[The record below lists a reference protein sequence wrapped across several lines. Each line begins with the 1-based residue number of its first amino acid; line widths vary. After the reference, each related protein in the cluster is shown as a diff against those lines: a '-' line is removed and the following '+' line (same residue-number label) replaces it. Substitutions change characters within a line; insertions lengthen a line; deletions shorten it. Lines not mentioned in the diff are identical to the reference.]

1 MCLLQEGKPVY
12 FASKSLTETES
23 RYSNIEREM
32 LGVVFAL
39 TRLHQ
44 YSFGRHV
51 TVISDHK
58 PLESL
63 DLKNLNLCPPRLQRM
78 LLRIQ
83 EYDYDIVYRPGP
95 KIPVP
100 DCLSRLVPSS
110 RCDPDVPGMDIHVNE
125 IVLTHQSKLETIR
138 THVSRDNTLLTVR
151 DFITEGWP
159 ADRSSIPT
167 TVLPY
172 WPYKDELGY
181 YNGIIVKGDRV
192 VIPSSLVNDVLKD
205 IHSGHLGIEKCR
217 LRARASVFW
226 PNMNKD
232 IAQMVNSCEK
242 CQVNAGAQANDYSV
256 NFAKS
261 AHFPMHR
268 ICTDLF
274 DFNGKQFLIMVDYYS
289 SYPWVRRLRNISSV
303 SCIDAR
309 FLSKDHFTNTDMR
322 HQ

>member
-1 MCLLQEGKPVY
+1 
-12 FASKSLTETES
+12 
-23 RYSNIEREM
+23 M

-63 DLKNLNLCPPRLQRM
+63 NLKNLNLCPPRLQRM

-138 THVSRDNTLLTVR
+138 THVSRDNTLLTVK
-151 DFITEGWP
+151 DFITEG
-159 ADRSSIPT
+159 
-167 TVLPY
+167 
-172 WPYKDELGY
+172 
-181 YNGIIVKGDRV
+181 
-192 VIPSSLVNDVLKD
+192 
-205 IHSGHLGIEKCR
+205 
-217 LRARASVFW
+217 
-226 PNMNKD
+226 
-232 IAQMVNSCEK
+232 
-242 CQVNAGAQANDYSV
+242 
-256 NFAKS
+256 
-261 AHFPMHR
+261 
-268 ICTDLF
+268 
-274 DFNGKQFLIMVDYYS
+274 
-289 SYPWVRRLRNISSV
+289 
-303 SCIDAR
+303 
-309 FLSKDHFTNTDMR
+309 
-322 HQ
+322 